1 MDHCNRR
8 GLRMTGRRRDA
19 RTVDEALENAEIL
32 SGPEPVRDGRD
43 VVDEL
48 NREWAFVLMGSR
60 AIIMREAVDVPVQ
73 DLVRVLSVEAFS
85 HYMANQSCVIGVPEH
100 KQGTMV
106 MTPKVVK
113 KGPFWLK
120 SPERRTYDGVEFFPD
135 PNGMPGHPRYFNL
148 WRGFSKMPDYSA
160 RGERWRKYKIFED
173 HLRTNIC
180 AGDDAHF
187 KWLFAWFAWI
197 VQRPRQRVGTS
208 VVLRGEQGT
217 GKTVVGDVIGKL
229 FEAHYVLVDDAERL
243 VGKFN
248 AHMASCL
255 LLQVDEGFWAG
266 DKAAE
271 GRLKGLITAKKQMI
285 EAKGVDPIQIDNRV
299 NLMFSSNES
308 WVVPAGMGERRHAV
322 FDVSSHCKENRQYFK
337 ELYHELDAGGNEALL
352 ADLLEY
358 DLDAPD
364 AANPCVIPKT
374 KGLLEQ
380 KIRSFDPITAWWYGR
395 LENGAQTSGLTA
407 WRPHVPKANCFNDY
421 LRSAEKQGVRRRAA
435 ETEFGIRMRELVPGL
450 ITRKRAE
457 EVEGVDAQNRSVTV
471 RGQVRCYE
479 FPSLDD
485 CRVAFETK
493 MHQPMDWN
501 DALLPDSGE
510 STDGSA
516 EINEQADEGVDVY

>member
-1 MDHCNRR
+1 M
-8 GLRMTGRRRDA
+8 MGRRRDA
-19 RTVDEALENAEIL
+19 RTIEEAIDNAELL
-32 SGPEPVRDGRD
+32 SGPEPVRDSRE
-43 VVDEL
+43 VMEAL

-60 AIIMREAVDVPVQ
+60 ATVLRESLGAPVH
-73 DLVRVLSVEAFS
+73 DLVRALSVEAFS
-85 HYMANQSCVIGVPEH
+85 QYMANRSCVIEVAES
-100 KQGTMV
+100 KQGTTV

-113 KGPFWLK
+113 MAPFWLK

-148 WRGFSKMPDYSA
+148 WRGFSKTPDYSA
-160 RGERWRKYKIFED
+160 RGQRWRKYKTFED
-173 HLRTNIC
+173 HLRANIC
-180 AGDDAHF
+180 AGNEAHF

-197 VQRPRQRVGTS
+197 IQRPRQRVGTS
-208 VVLRGEQGT
+208 VVLRGDQGT
-217 GKTVVGDVIGKL
+217 GKTIVGDVIGKL

-285 EAKGVDPIQIDNRV
+285 EAKGVDPIQIENRV
-299 NLMFSSNES
+299 NVMFSSNES

-337 ELYHELDAGGNEALL
+337 ELYQELDAGGYEALL

-358 DLDAPD
+358 DFDAPD
-364 AANPCVIPKT
+364 AADPCVIPKT
-374 KGLLEQ
+374 RGLLEQ

-395 LENGAQTSGLTA
+395 LENGSQTHGSNA
-407 WRPHVPKANCFNDY
+407 WRPHVPKATCFNDY

-435 ETEFGIRMRELVPGL
+435 ETEFGISMGNLVPGL
-450 ITRKRAE
+450 KNTRRTEDVE
-457 EVEGVDAQNRSVTV
+457 EIDQQNRSVTV
-471 RGQVRCYE
+471 RRQVRCYV
-479 FPSLDD
+479 FPSLAD
-485 CRVAFETK
+485 CRAAFEAK
-493 MHQPMDWN
+493 MHQPMEWEDSS
-501 DALLPDSGE
+501 LPDSGE
-510 STDGSA
+510 STDRSA
-516 EINEQADEGVDVY
+516 DDGIDAY